1 MVTTAYNVS
10 GGPAAHSGRVA
21 IWISRFPLIAATF
34 IFTAISSKFLI
45 DPVHSAAQR
54 GILLSSNEGI
64 TVGRVGLGGFP
75 LAFAIITLACL
86 VSRRRI
92 LAGLYMLLT
101 VVGIVLIVRIVG
113 MVVDSSVRESVH
125 LLIPE
130 IVLLTLSL
138 IALGVELR
146 RRERETGALSA
157 T

>member
-10 GGPAAHSGRVA
+10 GGPAAHSGRFA

-75 LAFAIITLACL
+75 LAFAIIILACL
-86 VSRRRI
+86 LSKRRI

-101 VVGIVLIVRIVG
+101 VVGIVLIVRVVG
-113 MVVDSSVRESVH
+113 MVVDSSVKESVH

-138 IALGVELR
+138 IALGVELKR
-146 RRERETGALSA
+146 RGRETGDLSA

>member
-10 GGPAAHSGRVA
+10 GGPAAHSGRFA

-75 LAFAIITLACL
+75 LAFAIIILACL
-86 VSRRRI
+86 LSKRRI

-101 VVGIVLIVRIVG
+101 VVGIVLIVRVVG
-113 MVVDSSVRESVH
+113 MVVDSSVKESVH

-130 IVLLTLSL
+130 IVLLIISL
-138 IALGVELR
+138 IALGVELKR
-146 RRERETGALSA
+146 RGRKTGALSA
-157 T
+157 S